1 MPQGKHVL
9 PTHSK
14 GSSDLQGHLGV
25 RVIWVLGFWSQPCHL
40 QGRAAVLSLLTF
52 SCLRIEM
59 REVKSRA
66 QCPVVL
72 IEEAQKEAR
81 DMVGFVSGVCL
92 PVSQT

>member
-9 PTHSK
+9 PTYSK

-66 QCPVVL
+66 QCRVVL

-81 DMVGFVSGVCL
+81 DMVSFVSRLCL